1 MKFKS
6 YLAEDSLRLLEAEA
20 LCRVDKQQVQ
30 DDFQQ
35 EVDLVNSQEALE
47 GTFRVEEEHI
57 RQEVGQQDEVGL
69 LEGKLQVEVR

>member
-6 YLAEDSLRLLEAEA
+6 YLAEDSLRRLEAEA